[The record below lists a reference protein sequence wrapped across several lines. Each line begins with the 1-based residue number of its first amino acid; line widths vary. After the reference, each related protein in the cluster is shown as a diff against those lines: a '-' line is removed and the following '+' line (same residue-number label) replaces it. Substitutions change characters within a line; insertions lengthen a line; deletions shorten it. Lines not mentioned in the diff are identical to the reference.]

1 MPITLTLLVAAIA
14 GTQGPSP
21 ESIPVRIEARGA
33 VLAGD
38 ILLPSQ
44 AARGSVPG
52 VVLVHGSGRSER
64 ETYRHAALRLQGMGM
79 AVLLYDKRGVGQSTG
94 RYREVTT
101 ENSRESLAELADDA
115 SRALA
120 VLVSQPQVDPA
131 RVGFF
136 GASQAGWILPLAADE
151 HPSARFL
158 VVISGPA
165 VSVGFE
171 IRHGQL
177 NGEGSR
183 AISEEELAKQL
194 AAFQGPHGYDPTD
207 TLSRLRTP
215 TLWIMGGRDQ
225 NLPVRE
231 TLQALDGLPAK
242 ATGVLTLVRFAEADH
257 GMHRSEGSR
266 VNDWEAIES
275 WLRKR
280 GILARESAGTR

>member
-1 MPITLTLLVAAIA
+1 MPITLTLLLAAIA

-21 ESIPVRIEARGA
+21 ESIPVRIEAQGA

-38 ILLPSQ
+38 ILLPWQ
-44 AARGSVPG
+44 AARGPVPG
-52 VVLVHGSGRSER
+52 VVMVHGSGRSER
-64 ETYRHAALRLQGMGM
+64 ELYRPAAHRLKGMGL

-120 VLVSQPQVDPA
+120 VLAAQRQVDPA

-136 GASQAGWILPLAADE
+136 GASQAGWILPLAADG
-151 HPSARFL
+151 HPNVRFL

-177 NGEGSR
+177 NGEGSKGVG
-183 AISEEELAKQL
+183 EEELTKQL
-194 AAFQGPHGYDPTD
+194 AAFRGPHGYDPTD
-207 TLSRLRTP
+207 TLSRLRTS
-215 TLWIMGGRDQ
+215 TLWIMGDGDQ
-225 NLPVRE
+225 NLPLRE
-231 TLQALDGLPAK
+231 TLQALVALPAR
-242 ATGVLTLVRFAEADH
+242 AYGVLTLVRFTEADH
-257 GMHRSEGSR
+257 GMYRADGSR
-266 VNDWEAIES
+266 VNDWETIES
-275 WLRKR
+275 WLRNR
-280 GILARESAGTR
+280 GILARGSAATR

>member
-1 MPITLTLLVAAIA
+1 MPIALTLLLAAIA

-21 ESIPVRIEARGA
+21 ESIPVRIEARDA

-64 ETYRHAALRLQGMGM
+64 ETYRPAALRLQGMGM

-101 ENSRESLAELADDA
+101 ENSREALAELADDA

-131 RVGFF
+131 RVGLF
-136 GASQAGWILPLAADE
+136 GASQAGWILPLAADGY
-151 HPSARFL
+151 PSARFL
-158 VVISGPA
+158 VVVSGPA

-177 NGEGSR
+177 NGEGSK
-183 AISEEELAKQL
+183 AISEEELGKQL

-207 TLSRLRTP
+207 TLNRLRTP
-215 TLWIMGGRDQ
+215 TLWIMGGRDH

-280 GILARESAGTR
+280 GILTRGSGGTR

>member
-1 MPITLTLLVAAIA
+1 MPITLTLLLAAIA

-21 ESIPVRIEARGA
+21 ESIPVRIEAQGA

-44 AARGSVPG
+44 ADRCSVPG
-52 VVLVHGSGRSER
+52 VVLVHGSGRAER
-64 ETYRHAALRLQGMGM
+64 EIYRHAALRLQEMGM

-94 RYREVTT
+94 RYRDVTT

-120 VLVSQPQVDPA
+120 ALVSQPQVDPA

-136 GASQAGWILPLAADE
+136 GASQAGWILPLAADG
-151 HPSARFL
+151 HPNVRFL

-177 NGEGSR
+177 NGEGSK
-183 AISEEELAKQL
+183 AISEEELGKQL

-207 TLSRLRTP
+207 TLTRLRTP

-280 GILARESAGTR
+280 GILARGSAATR